1 MEERIKLFL
10 EKRSILWN
18 EGKTIALAWF
28 ENDELVI
35 SRNANEKIR
44 KAIVNIL
51 KNWKNVIM
59 AKE

>member
-35 SRNANEKIR
+35 SRNANEGCKPT
-44 KAIVNIL
+44 KGLFSLSVLNQA
-51 KNWKNVIM
+51 
-59 AKE
+59 